1 MAGTLGS
8 PPIFPFRKRSP
19 WVMIDEFYRPAKVIE
34 SVGLGSTIGG
44 VSFLISA
51 QVAFAFS
58 IQPGYQYTTQDSF
71 EAWPL
76 KRILRCISLPHA
88 SLTSCRSLSYSE
100 CFALHLCMVAGMYKE
115 AAKRG
120 PRSSDRVSTLVYP
133 LRSHILTRSSSC
145 ASHSPRL
152 SLSLLS
158 SFPASPA
165 LSPPASRTLPS
176 KGGTITALTLPGSL
190 PGPGQGRRSTV
201 QKMSQNTV
209 LALMMYVYLRSFSSL
224 PVLIRFEQPV
234 CGFKCPSQ
242 WPYNKC
248 QWEPVFGRQV

>member
-1 MAGTLGS
+1 
-8 PPIFPFRKRSP
+8 
-19 WVMIDEFYRPAKVIE
+19 MIDEFHRPAKVIE
-34 SVGLGSTIGG
+34 SVGLGSTICG

-88 SLTSCRSLSYSE
+88 SLTSCQSLSYSE
-100 CFALHLCMVAGMYKE
+100 CFALRLCMATGMYKE
-115 AAKRG
+115 AAKEDSVLQTEF
-120 PRSSDRVSTLVYP
+120 PPSYIHFCTTH
-133 LRSHILTRSSSC
+133 SHILTRSSPC

-190 PGPGQGRRSTV
+190 PGPGQERTSTV
-201 QKMSQNTV
+201 PKDVPEYCPCLDDVRLPSF
-209 LALMMYVYLRSFSSL
+209 LLFSSD
-224 PVLIRFEQPV
+224 
-234 CGFKCPSQ
+234 SD
-242 WPYNKC
+242 
-248 QWEPVFGRQV
+248 